1 MDTKERLQELLER
14 QIVVAD
20 GGMGTTIYQRRG
32 PCRLFEEVNLLEPEL
47 VLRIHLDFIEAG
59 ARLIETNTFGA
70 NRLKLSALGLEDQ
83 VVKLNLQ
90 AVKLAREAREISGKE
105 VFIAGSIGP
114 LLPLG
119 GAGFIPPAPWDEETQ
134 AQVREAV
141 KEQARALEER
151 GVDLFILETFSSLE
165 ELLLAVRAVQEVSS
179 LPIVAQMTFMEEGRT
194 LTGASPYEMASA
206 LKSLGLLAIGANCSI
221 GPQDMLQVLAEMPE
235 GLTLSAQPNAG
246 FPRREGG
253 RVIYPRSSPQ
263 YFAEF
268 AKEAARLGG
277 RVIGGCCGT
286 TPEHIK
292 AIAKAVEALTPAP
305 STVKVSAV
313 AEAPKAVEAPTTPLS
328 PLAQKLRLGTFV
340 TLVEVDPPKGVNLE
354 RVLASVRTLKASG
367 LVDAVDINNSPMA
380 RVHLDALMMAM
391 AIEKE
396 VGMETVPH
404 VTTRDANI
412 MGLQAALL
420 GAWAVGGIRNI
431 LAVTGDPPRL
441 GDYPEARGIY
451 EIDAIGLAR
460 LLSNLNKGLDWA
472 GQTIGMPTAFTIG
485 VAVNPTAE
493 DLDKELLRFQQKIEA
508 GAHFA
513 MTQPIFD
520 PSYWERFLK
529 ALGGKPSIP
538 ILVGIW
544 PLASL
549 KLAERLHNEVPGI
562 VIPEPVQERLRKAG
576 SEAKREGFKLAREIL
591 AAVKEKAAGVYIIPS
606 FKKYEEALFVL
617 EGSF

>member
-1 MDTKERLQELLER
+1 MDATERFQELLER
-14 QIVVAD
+14 QILVAD

-32 PCRLFEEVNLLEPEL
+32 PCRSFEEVNLLEPEL
-47 VLRIHLDFIEAG
+47 ILRIHLDFIEAG

-105 VFIAGSIGP
+105 VFIVGSIGP
-114 LLPLG
+114 LLPLST
-119 GAGFIPPAPWDEETQ
+119 PWNEEIQ
-134 AQVREAV
+134 AQVQEAV
-141 KEQARALEER
+141 KEQAHALEER

-179 LPIVAQMTFMEEGRT
+179 LPIVAQMTFMEDGRT
-194 LTGASPYEMASA
+194 LMGVSPYEMASA

-235 GLTLSAQPNAG
+235 GLTLSAQPNVG

-253 RVIYPRSSPQ
+253 RVIYPYSSPQ

-268 AKEAARLGG
+268 AKEATRLGARL
-277 RVIGGCCGT
+277 IGGCCGT
-286 TPEHIK
+286 TPDHIR
-292 AIAKAVEALTPAP
+292 AIAKEVASCQLPVASRQSDHWPLMQ
-305 STVKVSAV
+305 VSV
-313 AEAPKAVEAPTTPLS
+313 MPEAPKAVEEPTPPIS
-328 PLAQKLRLGTFV
+328 PLQKLRLGTFV

-354 RVLASVRTLKASG
+354 RILESVRTLKASG
-367 LVDAVDINNSPMA
+367 LIDAVDINNSPMA

-396 VGMETVPH
+396 IGMETVPH
-404 VTTRDANI
+404 VTTRDSNI

-441 GDYPEARGIY
+441 GDYPEAQGIY
-451 EIDAIGLAR
+451 EIDAIGLTR

-472 GQTIGMPTAFTIG
+472 GQTIGTPTGFTIG

-493 DLDKELLRFQQKIEA
+493 DLDTELLRFQQKIEA

-520 PSYWERFLK
+520 LSYWERFLK
-529 ALGGKPSIP
+529 ALDGSPPIP

-549 KLAERLHNEVPGI
+549 KLAQRLHNEVPGI
-562 VIPEPVQERLRKAG
+562 VIPEAVQERLRRAG
-576 SEAKREGFKLAREIL
+576 SEAKREGFKLAREVL

-606 FKKYEEALFVL
+606 FKKYEEALLVL
-617 EGSF
+617 E

>member
-1 MDTKERLQELLER
+1 MDTKERLHELLER
-14 QIVVAD
+14 QILVAD

-32 PCRLFEEVNLLEPEL
+32 PCRSFEEVNLLEPEL

-70 NRLKLSALGLEDQ
+70 NRLKLATLGLEDQ

-114 LLPLG
+114 LLPQSVWSLEPG
-119 GAGFIPPAPWDEETQ
+119 VWSLVE
-134 AQVREAV
+134 EAV

-165 ELLLAVRAVQEVSS
+165 ELLLAIRAVQEVSS

-194 LTGASPYEMASA
+194 LMGVSPYEMASA
-206 LKSLGLLAIGANCSI
+206 LKNLGLLAIGANCSI
-221 GPQDMLQVLAEMPE
+221 GPQDMLQVLSEMPE
-235 GLTLSAQPNAG
+235 GLTLSAQPNVG

-253 RVIYPRSSPQ
+253 RVIYPRSSPH

-268 AKEAARLGG
+268 AKEAARLGA
-277 RVIGGCCGT
+277 RLIGGCCGT
-286 TPEHIK
+286 TPDHIK
-292 AIAKAVEALTPAP
+292 AIAKALALSAAEGVKTLAPAP
-305 STVKVSAV
+305 SPARVSV
-313 AEAPKAVEAPTTPLS
+313 APKASEVVEEPTIPIS
-328 PLAQKLRLGTFV
+328 PLAQKLKLGTFV

-354 RVLASVRTLKASG
+354 RILESVRMLKTSG

-380 RVHLDALMMAM
+380 RVHLDALMMAI
-391 AIEKE
+391 AIEEE

-404 VTTRDANI
+404 VTTRDSNI

-451 EIDAIGLAR
+451 EIDAIGLTR

-472 GQTIGMPTAFTIG
+472 GQTIGQPTAFAIG
-485 VAVNPTAE
+485 VAVNPTAT
-493 DLDKELLRFQQKIEA
+493 DLDVELLRFQQKIEA

-520 PSYWERFLK
+520 VSYWERFLK
-529 ALGGKPSIP
+529 ALGGVPPIP

-549 KLAERLHNEVPGI
+549 KLAKRLHNEVPGI
-562 VIPEPVQERLRKAG
+562 VIPEAVQERLRKAG
-576 SEAKREGFKLAREIL
+576 SEAKREGFTLAREIL

-606 FKKYEEALFVL
+606 FKKYEEALLVL
-617 EGSF
+617 E

>member
-1 MDTKERLQELLER
+1 MDTKERLQELLEQR
-14 QIVVAD
+14 ILVAD

-32 PCRLFEEVNLLEPEL
+32 PCRSFEEVNLLEPEL

-70 NRLKLSALGLEDQ
+70 NRLKLATLGLEDQ

-114 LLPLG
+114 LLPQSVWSLESG
-119 GAGFIPPAPWDEETQ
+119 VWSLVE
-134 AQVREAV
+134 EAV

-151 GVDLFILETFSSLE
+151 GVDLFVLETFSSLE
-165 ELLLAVRAVQEVSS
+165 ELLLAIKALQEVSS

-194 LTGASPYEMASA
+194 LMGVSPYEMASA
-206 LKSLGLLAIGANCSI
+206 LKSLRLLAIGANCSI
-221 GPQDMLQVLAEMPE
+221 GPQDMLQVLAEIPE
-235 GLTLSAQPNAG
+235 GLTLSAQPNVG

-253 RVIYPRSSPQ
+253 RVIYPRSSPP

-268 AKEAARLGG
+268 AKEAARLGA
-277 RVIGGCCGT
+277 RLIGGCCGT
-286 TPEHIK
+286 TPDHIK
-292 AIAKAVEALTPAP
+292 AIAKAVEALAPAP
-305 STVKVSAV
+305 STVKVSV
-313 AEAPKAVEAPTTPLS
+313 VSEAPKAIEEPTTPIS
-328 PLAQKLRLGTFV
+328 PLAQKLKLGTFV

-354 RVLASVRTLKASG
+354 RILESVRTLKTSG

-380 RVHLDALMMAM
+380 RVHLDALMMAI
-391 AIEKE
+391 AIEEE

-404 VTTRDANI
+404 VTTRDSNI

-451 EIDAIGLAR
+451 EIDAIGLTR

-472 GQTIGMPTAFTIG
+472 GQTIGQPTAFTIG

-520 PSYWERFLK
+520 VSYWERFLK
-529 ALGGKPSIP
+529 ALGGVPPIP

-549 KLAERLHNEVPGI
+549 KLAQRLHNEVPGI
-562 VIPEPVQERLRKAG
+562 VIPEAVQERLTRAG

-591 AAVKEKAAGVYIIPS
+591 ATVKEKAAGVYIIPS
-606 FKKYEEALFVL
+606 FKKYEEALLVL
-617 EGSF
+617 E